1 MFVKFQSPPAEP
13 SLAEV
18 RGTEAAMTAA
28 ELQGAATARGIDLTK
43 QEPSHARC
51 KHCQH
56 FRFRSL
62 DPTDLSDRCCT
73 KAVPLITEDGRGVWP
88 RVSGEDTCGS
98 YLESHSGDRERRRL
112 LQVYHAKLVAEQAA
126 AAALQAEADKVKDMK
141 RRAKR

>member
-1 MFVKFQSPPAEP
+1 MFVKFAPPPAPEP
-13 SLAEV
+13 TPAEA
-18 RGTEAAMTAA
+18 RGAEAAMTAQ

-56 FRFRSL
+56 WRYRSL
-62 DPTDLSDRCCT
+62 EPENLSDRCCT
-73 KAVPLITEDGRGVWP
+73 KAVPLIPEDGRGVWP

-112 LQVYHAKLVAEQAA
+112 LQLLHEKVTAERG
-126 AAALQAEADKVKDMK
+126 EAILSQVKPS
-141 RRAKR
+141 RRKKP